1 MFAVEAED
9 GGVEAP
15 TEGGRASSV
24 VFGIEAVA
32 CLSAT
37 IDTGKGPAIGSPN

>member
-1 MFAVEAED
+1 VFEVEAED

-32 CLSAT
+32 CLGAT
-37 IDTGKGPAIGSPN
+37 VDAGKGPAIGSPN